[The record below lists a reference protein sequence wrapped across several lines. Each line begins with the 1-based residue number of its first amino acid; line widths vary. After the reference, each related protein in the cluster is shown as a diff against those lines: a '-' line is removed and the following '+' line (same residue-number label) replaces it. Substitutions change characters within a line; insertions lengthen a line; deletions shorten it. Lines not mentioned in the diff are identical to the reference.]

1 MGFMY
6 GGYDGRI
13 GDCISGHIISAGCPC
28 FCPFMNMGS
37 MVDSFCPVGGGGSF
51 FFYGF
56 MSFFVP
62 IFYIC
67 PMEGKGLAGG
77 HHAPVIHCPAG
88 FEGKAAAG
96 CYVRGVCRVYPVFIN
111 GPVIDVGGEVVI
123 VSAVRCIQVVYMSMA
138 LYVGCAGCSFSTQS
152 KPVCLSLPYGF
163 FVVGFP
169 CQNVFSGEVFIA
181 IFQMVHADC
190 HVPAAFQIGASVFY
204 FFCFSRY
211 FPILI

>member
-123 VSAVRCIQVVYMSMA
+123 VSAVRCIQMVYMSTA
-138 LYVGCAGCSFSTQS
+138 LYVGCAFCSFSAQGE
-152 KPVCLSLPYGF
+152 PVCLPLPYGF

-169 CQNVFSGEVFIA
+169 CQNVF
-181 IFQMVHADC
+181 
-190 HVPAAFQIGASVFY
+190 
-204 FFCFSRY
+204 
-211 FPILI
+211 